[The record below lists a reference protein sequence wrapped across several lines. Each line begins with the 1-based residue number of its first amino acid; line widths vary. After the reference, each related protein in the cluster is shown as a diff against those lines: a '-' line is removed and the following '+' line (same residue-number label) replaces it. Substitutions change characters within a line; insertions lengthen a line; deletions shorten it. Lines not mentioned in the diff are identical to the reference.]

1 MYCQGGIGDRLAA
14 DGKFDEIAKGL
25 DLIRSYGKPAGIGA
39 HRIETIKGCVENG
52 IIPDF
57 WVKTMHHHNY
67 WSSQAEAYKENV
79 LGQNFMDNMWCYKP
93 QETADFMN
101 SLEQPWIAFKV
112 LAAGAIQPKEGFKF
126 AFDSGADFICVGMYD
141 FQIVEDVNIL
151 LDTLPKIERKRDW
164 MA

>member
-1 MYCQGGIGDRLAA
+1 MWVDKVSIEFFIPLFFTTLSKNFMFGVDRL
-14 DGKFDEIAKGL
+14 
-25 DLIRSYGKPAGIGA
+25 
-39 HRIETIKGCVENG
+39 IKRWKEEKD

-57 WVKTMHHHNY
+57 WLKTLHHHNY

-79 LGQNFMDNMWCYKP
+79 PGQNFKDNMWCYKL
-93 QETADFMN
+93 QEKFDFMD
-101 SLEQPWIAFKV
+101 SLEQPWIALKV
-112 LAAGAIQPKEGFKF
+112 LAAGAIQPKDGFKF

-151 LDTLPKIERKRDW
+151 LDVLPKVERKRDW